1 VQPTTEEAVEASVS
15 EAPEGNP
22 EEFVDLVRRH
32 QSMVFGMAYSSLRD
46 RSAAEEVA
54 QDVFLD
60 LHRNLASLQSPAHV
74 VNWLR
79 RVTAHRVIDR
89 RRKFRFLAPL
99 IEIVREPVAPET
111 EHDPMLSETLGQLIG
126 SLPAKQRMVV
136 ILRFQE
142 DLDVADIAQTL
153 DISERKVRS
162 HLQWSLALLREK
174 LSRRGMG
181 VFT

>member
-1 VQPTTEEAVEASVS
+1 MTEEAVESSVPKAPAGTP
-15 EAPEGNP
+15 EA
-22 EEFVDLVRRH
+22 FVELVRLH

-54 QDVFLD
+54 QDVFLE
-60 LHRNLASLQSPAHV
+60 LHRNLESLQSPTHV

-89 RRKFRFLAPL
+89 QRKFRFLAPL
-99 IEIVREPVAPET
+99 VEIVREPAAADT
-111 EHDPMLSETLGQLIG
+111 QRDPMLAEVLGQLVA

-142 DLDVADIAQTL
+142 DLDVADIARTL
-153 DISERKVRS
+153 DMPERRVRS

-181 VFT
+181 ISV

>member
-1 VQPTTEEAVEASVS
+1 MTEAAVESG
-15 EAPEGNP
+15 APEALAGNA
-22 EEFVDLVRRH
+22 EAFVDLVRTH
-32 QSMVFGMAYSSLRD
+32 QAMVFGMAYSSLRD
-46 RSAAEEVA
+46 RAAAEEVA
-54 QDVFLD
+54 QDVFLE
-60 LHRNLASLQSPAHV
+60 LHRNLPTLQPGPHA

-89 RRKFRFLAPL
+89 QRKFRFLAPP
-99 IEIVREPVAPET
+99 IEIVREPAAPESQ
-111 EHDPMLSETLGQLIG
+111 HDPMLSDLLGQLIA
-126 SLPAKQRMVV
+126 SLPATPRMVV

-142 DLDVADIAQTL
+142 DLDVADIARTL

-181 VFT
+181 VSS